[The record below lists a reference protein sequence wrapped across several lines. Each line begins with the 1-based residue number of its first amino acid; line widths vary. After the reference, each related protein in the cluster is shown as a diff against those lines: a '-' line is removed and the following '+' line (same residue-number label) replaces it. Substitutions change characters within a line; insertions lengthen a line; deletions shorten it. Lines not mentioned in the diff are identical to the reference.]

1 MCIHLGMFEAFIYD
15 KATNKERVTEK
26 EETKELIEEITNEI
40 EKGDKKLVYSH
51 EVSNRLAGL
60 FNYGF

>member
-1 MCIHLGMFEAFIYD
+1 MIEAFIYD

-40 EKGDKKLVYSH
+40 EKGDKRLVYSH
-51 EVSNRLAGL
+51 EVSNRLADL
-60 FNYGF
+60 FNAGF